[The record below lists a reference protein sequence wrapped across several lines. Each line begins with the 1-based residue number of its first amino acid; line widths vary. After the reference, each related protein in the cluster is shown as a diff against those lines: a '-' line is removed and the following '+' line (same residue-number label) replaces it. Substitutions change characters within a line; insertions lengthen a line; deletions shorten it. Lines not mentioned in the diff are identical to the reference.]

1 MVAATLALHMHAQGP
16 GGSGGR
22 TARGRRGGRGFVG
35 HADIS
40 DDEVMEDVPR
50 YREGTGV
57 WNAYVAF
64 ALTFAGCCA
73 HVLLLA
79 GCCIDLL
86 CELDEWLA

>member
-1 MVAATLALHMHAQGP
+1 
-16 GGSGGR
+16 
-22 TARGRRGGRGFVG
+22 
-35 HADIS
+35 
-40 DDEVMEDVPR
+40 MEDVPR